1 MITRIITD
9 RDDCNRVVVNH
20 YYPATGD
27 MACTVQRVDEEGNV
41 TWEESDIVFT
51 SDMIQLTDE
60 ELAELSGNSYNQE
73 SYINEG
79 ENA

>member
-9 RDDCNRVVVNH
+9 REDCNRVVVNH

-41 TWEESDIVFT
+41 TWEESNIVFT
-51 SDMIQLTDE
+51 SDMIQLTEE
-60 ELAELSGNSYNQE
+60 ELKELGY
-73 SYINEG
+73 
-79 ENA
+79 ENTPANTERLD